1 MHSSLASENSSM
13 LHTCIHYMPTAA
25 ALQRQKAAS
34 SYFTS
39 KQVQRFG
46 FAKRAMIR
54 HMFRHYTRRGTMWDC

>member
-1 MHSSLASENSSM
+1 MHSSLANESSSM

-34 SYFTS
+34 SYL
-39 KQVQRFG
+39 QRFG

-54 HMFRHYTRRGTMWDC
+54 HMYRHYTHRGTMWDC